1 MTSLLTS
8 DGAQE
13 LLQVFGIV
21 PVRSTAGTDLQR
33 IVWPVF
39 CEKLT
44 QDKTTGQIIT
54 TTAACCYCTNI
65 QTHTIL
71 LTDGDLKQRT
81 LVGNTK
87 RKYE

>member
-44 QDKTTGQIIT
+44 QDNRTDHHHNSSLLLLYQHTD
-54 TTAACCYCTNI
+54 
-65 QTHTIL
+65 THHPV
-71 LTDGDLKQRT
+71 D
-81 LVGNTK
+81 
-87 RKYE
+87 